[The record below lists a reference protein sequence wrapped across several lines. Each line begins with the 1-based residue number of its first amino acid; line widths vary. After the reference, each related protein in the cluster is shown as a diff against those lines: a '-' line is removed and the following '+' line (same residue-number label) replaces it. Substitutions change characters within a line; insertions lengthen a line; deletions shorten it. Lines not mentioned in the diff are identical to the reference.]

1 MYNQIQQMFMFPFMG
16 NNMNNMPFQQMN
28 VGGNNNWMQTY
39 NINNNS
45 PININPN
52 QLDYSKF
59 NCVFKTSNG
68 KTFNLLFNAG
78 RTVEDLILTFF
89 KTINRE
95 DLLQEKIFLF
105 LYNANELDYH
115 SKIKVEKL
123 FEKNLNPTIIALEV
137 DDLIGA

>member
-1 MYNQIQQMFMFPFMG
+1 MMNPMQQMFMFPFMG

-28 VGGNNNWMQTY
+28 VGGNSNWMQLY
-39 NINNNS
+39 SINNNNQN
-45 PININPN
+45 NINPI

-89 KTINRE
+89 KRVDKE
-95 DLLQEKIFLF
+95 DLFKKKGVSFV
-105 LYNANELDYH
+105 YNTAQLDYNT
-115 SKIKVEKL
+115 KINVENL
-123 FEKNLNPTIIALEV
+123 FKQNLNPVIMVLDV
-137 DDLIGA
+137 NNLIGA

>member
-1 MYNQIQQMFMFPFMG
+1 MQDNSWKKAYGIDEYEKYMNSYIKNYNLIQTGFR
-16 NNMNNMPFQQMN
+16 N
-28 VGGNNNWMQTY
+28 Y
-39 NINNNS
+39 NFYEQFENLI
-45 PININPN
+45 PKQP
-52 QLDYSKF
+52 DYSKY
-59 NCVFKTSNG
+59 NCVFKIDNWTNV
-68 KTFNLLFNAG
+68 TLLINAG
-78 RTVEDLILTFF
+78 KTVEDLILTFF

-95 DLLQEKIFLF
+95 DLLQEKIFFF

>member
-1 MYNQIQQMFMFPFMG
+1 MQDNSWKKAYGIDEYEKYMNSYIKNYNLIQTGFRNYNFYEQF
-16 NNMNNMPFQQMN
+16 NNLIPKQ
-28 VGGNNNWMQTY
+28 
-39 NINNNS
+39 
-45 PININPN
+45 P
-52 QLDYSKF
+52 DYSKY
-59 NCVFKTSNG
+59 NCVFKIDNWTNV
-68 KTFNLLFNAG
+68 TLLINAG
-78 RTVEDLILTFF
+78 KTVEDLILTFF

-95 DLLQEKIFLF
+95 DLLQEKIFFF

>member
-1 MYNQIQQMFMFPFMG
+1 MMNPMQQMFMFPFMG

-28 VGGNNNWMQTY
+28 VGGNSNWMQFY
-39 NINNNS
+39 SINNNNQN
-45 PININPN
+45 NINPI

-89 KTINRE
+89 KRVDKE
-95 DLLQEKIFLF
+95 DLFKKKGVSFV
-105 LYNANELDYH
+105 YNTAQLDYNT
-115 SKIKVEKL
+115 KINVENL
-123 FEKNLNPTIIALEV
+123 FKQNLNPVIMVLDV
-137 DDLIGA
+137 NNLIGA

>member
-1 MYNQIQQMFMFPFMG
+1 MMNPMQQMFMFPFMG

-28 VGGNNNWMQTY
+28 VGGNSNWMQLY
-39 NINNNS
+39 SINNNNNQN
-45 PININPN
+45 NINPI

-89 KTINRE
+89 KRVDQE
-95 DLLQEKIFLF
+95 DLFTKKGISFVYNFNGAEKSIFHNNF
-105 LYNANELDYH
+105 
-115 SKIKVEKL
+115 KINKIYL
-123 FEKNLNPTIIALEV
+123 L
-137 DDLIGA
+137 

>member
-1 MYNQIQQMFMFPFMG
+1 MYNQIQQMFMFPFVG

-39 NINNNS
+39 NINNNN

-68 KTFNLLFNAG
+68 KTFNLL
-78 RTVEDLILTFF
+78 
-89 KTINRE
+89 K
-95 DLLQEKIFLF
+95 
-105 LYNANELDYH
+105 
-115 SKIKVEKL
+115 
-123 FEKNLNPTIIALEV
+123 
-137 DDLIGA
+137 

>member
-1 MYNQIQQMFMFPFMG
+1 MYNQIQQMFMFPFVG

-89 KTINRE
+89 KTIDRE

-105 LYNANELDYH
+105 LYNAKELDYH
-115 SKIKVEKL
+115 SKMNVKKL
-123 FEKNLNPTIIALEV
+123 FEENLNPTIIALEV